1 MSDIDAYL
9 KSASIAL
16 TSIDSAVIER
26 ASDLCIDCIRS
37 GGTIYFCGNGGSA
50 VDSQHLA
57 GELVSRFRMERRAIP
72 AVAVTANSAV
82 ITAIAN
88 DYDFSE
94 IFSRQIEALGRPGD
108 VLVAISTS
116 GNSVNVLKAVETAKE
131 ISMKTIGFTGDA
143 VCGLSELT
151 DICLKVSSDE
161 TSHIQE
167 ALLVAGHA
175 ICAAVEKAVATL
187 PESS

>member
-1 MSDIDAYL
+1 MSDYDAYL
-9 KSASIAL
+9 ESARLAL
-16 TSIDSAVIER
+16 ASIDSASVER
-26 ASDLCIDCIRS
+26 ASDLCIECVRS
-37 GGTIYFCGNGGSA
+37 GGTIFFCGNGGSA
-50 VDSQHLA
+50 VDSQHFA
-57 GELVSRFRMERRAIP
+57 GELVGRFRRERRPIS
-72 AVAVTANSAV
+72 AVALTANSAI

-116 GNSVNVLKAVETAKE
+116 GNSANVLKAVETARG
-131 ISMKTIGFTGDA
+131 ISMKIIGFTGA
-143 VCGLSELT
+143 RICALPGMS
-151 DICLKVSSDE
+151 DICVKVSSEE

-175 ICAAVEKAVATL
+175 ICDAVEKAVVFS
-187 PESS
+187 ESS

>member
-1 MSDIDAYL
+1 MPEIDDYF
-9 KSASIAL
+9 KSAVRAL
-16 TSIDSAVIER
+16 TSIDNSIVEG
-26 ASDLCIDCIRS
+26 ASDLCVECVRN
-37 GGTIYFCGNGGSA
+37 GGTIFFCGNGGSA

-57 GELVSRFRMERRAIP
+57 GELVGRFRLERRPLPAI
-72 AVAVTANSAV
+72 AVTANSAI

-116 GNSVNVLKAVETAKE
+116 GNSANVLKAVKKAQDR
-131 ISMKTIGFTGDA
+131 SMKTIGFTGA
-143 VCGLSELT
+143 GGRALSDMT
-151 DICLKVSSDE
+151 DICVMASSDE

-175 ICAAVEKAVATL
+175 ICSAVEKAFASL
-187 PESS
+187 EAN